1 MTKFSLSQKY
11 YVGGSARTHMRIISA
26 RKKRPLGMCV
36 VLCQVPTVC
45 WTSSLS
51 LHDSYYIEFHCPH
64 LMDEKCEGRP
74 RPQSSVWHSQDA
86 NPEIQGH
93 CSLVP
98 TTHDCFY
105 VNGLNFFFFFFKPS
119 TSGFTSLHPLVSSA
133 ARGAASLSAWMDKDP
148 HHPAPFLTTHGIS
161 THTNTTS

>member
-1 MTKFSLSQKY
+1 MTKFSLTQKY
-11 YVGGSARTHMRIISA
+11 YVWGSARTHMRITSA

-64 LMDEKCEGRP
+64 LMDEKCDGRP
-74 RPQSSVWHSQDA
+74 RPQSSVWHSQDE

-98 TTHDCFY
+98 TTHDCFC
-105 VNGLNFFFFFFKPS
+105 VNGLNFFFFFFLQTINIWVHFSPS
-119 TSGFTSLHPLVSSA
+119 FGQQCSPWCRILVC
-133 ARGAASLSAWMDKDP
+133 MD
-148 HHPAPFLTTHGIS
+148 G
-161 THTNTTS
+161 

>member
-1 MTKFSLSQKY
+1 MTKFSLTQKY
-11 YVGGSARTHMRIISA
+11 YVWGSARTHMRITSA

-64 LMDEKCEGRP
+64 LMDEKCDGRP

-98 TTHDCFY
+98 TTHDCFC
-105 VNGLNFFFFFFKPS
+105 VNGLNFFFFFANHQHLGSLLSILWSAVQPVV
-119 TSGFTSLHPLVSSA
+119 LHPCL
-133 ARGAASLSAWMDKDP
+133 
-148 HHPAPFLTTHGIS
+148 HGWIRTPTALLPS
-161 THTNTTS
+161 